1 MMDRKQTNSA
11 VELSVIMPVYNEAG
25 LIGGVLEGWLSAL
38 DALGIV
44 FQLHVYDD
52 GSRDGTGEV
61 IARMSQSDGRIIAH
75 HKANTGHGA
84 TILKGYR
91 DNCTAQWLF
100 QTDSDGEISP
110 AHFHTLWQQR
120 QDYDILLGKRTGR
133 NVHPTRN
140 AITLASRGLA
150 RVLFGSGIV
159 DVNSP
164 YRLMRSTAFADCF
177 YRLPEDIFAP
187 NVAISATACL
197 KKLRILEV
205 PVDCTERKKGT
216 TATKKIVAGAVQ
228 SLFQLLR
235 YRIGL
240 LA

>member
-1 MMDRKQTNSA
+1 M
-11 VELSVIMPVYNEAG
+11 ELSVIMPVYNEGA
-25 LIGGVLEGWLSAL
+25 LIGGVVEGWVEAL
-38 DALGIV
+38 DALGIG
-44 FQLHVYDD
+44 FQFHVYND
-52 GSRDGTGEV
+52 GSRDDTAEV
-61 IARMSQSDGRIIAH
+61 IDRLSQADGRIVAH

-91 DNCTAQWLF
+91 DNCNAQWLF
-100 QTDSDGEISP
+100 QTDSDGEMSP
-110 AHFHTLWQQR
+110 AHFHRLWQQR
-120 QDYDILLGKRTGR
+120 QDYDILIGSREGR

-140 AITLASRGLA
+140 AITLASRGIA
-150 RVLFGSGIV
+150 RGLFGSGIV

-164 YRLMRSTAFADCF
+164 YRLMRSSAFADCF

-197 KKLRILEV
+197 KRLRILEI
-205 PVDCTERKKGT
+205 PVACKERRQGT
-216 TATKKIVAGAVQ
+216 TATKKIVAGAIK

-235 YRIGL
+235 YRISL